1 MHTSKLHWTRTSKS
15 KSPRPQQTIFGIC
28 HNGPRHHRAERG
40 TLHFS
45 VSLVY
50 RFLVHSSMLPQK
62 IWLPENVS
70 GAFWQQF
77 LGWFSSNF
85 YSCILSQRPPPN
97 LSTSLK
103 LVAIFTSSNFTATL
117 ANFGLYLWSPTNNLY
132 LYSLTEDDKEER
144 AEDEGASWRRGSWR
158 RETWRR
164 GSWQL
169 SRRFTWC
176 SCDTMNYIIKRWIWT
191 TYVRTQRERTRVN
204 ADCTDNVTY
213 HKRQYF

>member
-1 MHTSKLHWTRTSKS
+1 
-15 KSPRPQQTIFGIC
+15 
-28 HNGPRHHRAERG
+28 
-40 TLHFS
+40 
-45 VSLVY
+45 
-50 RFLVHSSMLPQK
+50 MLPQK

-103 LVAIFTSSNFTATL
+103 LVAIFISSNFTATL
-117 ANFGLYLWSPTNNLY
+117 ANFGLYLWSSTNNLY

-144 AEDEGASWRRGSWR
+144 AEDEGADDEGAGDERPS
-158 RETWRR
+158 TWRR
-164 GSWQL
+164 GSWQQ

-176 SCDTMNYIIKRWIWT
+176 SCDTMNYIIKTFDALGPWNIWHPSSASHLELSPS
-191 TYVRTQRERTRVN
+191 YLSWWKYPWKWLAGPWQSQIESRELPP
-204 ADCTDNVTY
+204 CY
-213 HKRQYF
+213 LF